1 LRLGGAGI
9 VDDGDAG
16 RLEGFLH
23 AGLADQ
29 EQQRREDG
37 DVQQQGGQPKPRPP
51 VVRRPW
57 EKAFAR

>member
-16 RLEGFLH
+16 RLESLLH

-29 EQQRREDG
+29 EQQRRDGG

-51 VVRRPW
+51 VVWRPW